1 MLLLQR
7 SVIGGYIL
15 MVDPRRAVVR
25 IRKNLYAAK
34 LVDLPTIV
42 ESSKTLDR
50 KNLYKTGDICQM
62 LLVGEQ
68 ISHEE
73 TILAYPSRPSDY
85 IYPHGITPPLRW
97 VRKRRF
103 RRRISNRVILPPL
116 SPSLS
121 HCIQSLSFFSHP
133 MLMLD
138 N

>member
-1 MLLLQR
+1 M
-7 SVIGGYIL
+7 
-15 MVDPRRAVVR
+15 R

-73 TILAYPSRPSDY
+73 TILAYPSRPSD
-85 IYPHGITPPLRW
+85 IYLTSWDYASLEMGSQMSYSED
-97 VRKRRF
+97 V
-103 RRRISNRVILPPL
+103 SRV
-116 SPSLS
+116 
-121 HCIQSLSFFSHP
+121 
-133 MLMLD
+133 
-138 N
+138 